1 MISWHLNGNS
11 FSCHSPSE
19 KQVFSLP
26 SLLIQTPPTP
36 GSCYQSK
43 SGRQRSLQAAKASP
57 LMALL
62 QTTKLSLKQ
71 SSFPGLYE
79 VQWTKPQKRKHGSV
93 FTENK
98 KVYLLLFYVHDCFP
112 SRMSMCCMSTVPGG
126 ARRRHKMPPEW
137 ELEATVSCW
146 PGVLGT
152 EQRSSARRC
161 SKQWTHLSSPKCI
174 FLMCALVY

>member
-1 MISWHLNGNS
+1 MNRGLQACTESTWPTEQYPQMCFS
-11 FSCHSPSE
+11 FNHMTWSPGIWME
-19 KQVFSLP
+19 ILFLAIHQVKNKFSLSP
-26 SLLIQTPPTP
+26 LLIQTPPTP

-57 LMALL
+57 LTALL
-62 QTTKLSLKQ
+62 QTTKLLLKQ
-71 SSFPGLYE
+71 SRFPGLYE

-137 ELEATVSCW
+137 EL
-146 PGVLGT
+146 
-152 EQRSSARRC
+152 
-161 SKQWTHLSSPKCI
+161 
-174 FLMCALVY
+174 